1 MCFTRHRRILLAHW
15 RSVHEKTVSRIF
27 LGTVSLLLF
36 VILRVNM
43 SMQYCSCSEPPQPMV
58 SAHAMKSP
66 PSCSGSSQTRSLSVG
81 AVDGFSVSEPLSPS
95 PGMYLNHWLT
105 WEHSWTTFEVFLC
118 WVNLEHYKTRTLCLS
133 RHTFLRL
140 VIFSLDGEKSRENIP
155 QVIAQLVSCTAVKYL
170 CSGLLGIFFP
180 S

>member
-15 RSVHEKTVSRIF
+15 RSVHWKTVSRIF

-43 SMQYCSCSEPPQPMV
+43 SIQYCSCSEHPQPILAV
-58 SAHAMKSP
+58 PWRVLPHAMWVITETWLF
-66 PSCSGSSQTRSLSVG
+66 SGNCGLLFSKWGSLLRHIFES
-81 AVDGFSVSEPLSPS
+81 
-95 PGMYLNHWLT
+95 LT
-105 WEHSWTTFEVFLC
+105 HCGTLMDNIFEVFLC

-140 VIFSLDGEKSRENIP
+140 VIFSLDVEKEQRKYTTSNCTTC
-155 QVIAQLVSCTAVKYL
+155 QLHSN
-170 CSGLLGIFFP
+170 
-180 S
+180 